1 VAAAAREDGVALDP
15 EAMIAR
21 IESVP
26 PGVRSSMQKDREAG
40 RPTRRRASRA
50 DIPPMLAT
58 TRKRLRGEW
67 RRC

>member
-26 PGVRSSMQKDREAG
+26 PRGPLVDAEGSRG
-40 RPTRRRASRA
+40 RQADETASV
-50 DIPPMLAT
+50 
-58 TRKRLRGEW
+58 
-67 RRC
+67 